1 MTLLLLILLPFI
13 AGLLCYLFRPAA
25 MYLALATAS
34 GLMGLGISAAFASKE
49 GALVFSL
56 PWMPQLGASFSL
68 LGDGLSTTLA
78 ALSGIVILAVML
90 MQMNKQVENAHAFYG
105 LLMFSIAGIN
115 GTFLAADGLLFYFFW
130 ELALI
135 PVYFLCSRWG
145 GERRI
150 PVTFKFFVYTFTGSL
165 MMLAGLIYLYLQ
177 TPTHSYAW
185 HELAAVAR
193 SLPAGT
199 QLWVFVLIF
208 VAFAIKIPVFPLHTW
223 QPDTYESAAPAV
235 TIVLS
240 ALMVKMGMYGVI
252 RWVLPFFPEAI
263 AQYGNIIITLGVI
276 GIVYASCVAL
286 MQTDLKRLIA
296 YSSIAHMGLMV
307 AAAFSLKSPDVM
319 HAGLNTSYS
328 GLIVQMFNHG
338 INIAGLWLI
347 AQMIEERYGT
357 RDLRKLG
364 GMASGAPWMS
374 TALVIVAFANISLP
388 LTNGFIGEFMLFN
401 GIFQS
406 ASQYHILFMVVAGTG
421 IILGAAYTLSMV
433 RRVAYGNL
441 AEGLI
446 TPDLSANEGWA
457 IAIIITLI
465 IFLGIYP
472 QPLIQMAQP
481 GFLGWNG
488 ITSFAAGIA

>member
-1 MTLLLLILLPFI
+1 MTLLFIILLPFL

-25 MYLALATAS
+25 MHLALATAA
-34 GLMGLGISAAFASKE
+34 GLMGLGISAAFASK
-49 GALVFSL
+49 GSALVFSL
-56 PWMPQLGASFSL
+56 PWIPQLGASFSL
-68 LGDGLSTTLA
+68 LGDGLSTMLC

-90 MQMNKQVENAHAFYG
+90 MQMNKEVENASSFYG

-115 GTFLAADGLLFYFFW
+115 GVFLAADGLLFYFFW

-145 GERRI
+145 GARRI
-150 PVTFKFFVYTFTGSL
+150 AVTFKFFVYTFAGSL

-199 QLWVFVLIF
+199 QLWVFILVF
-208 VAFAIKIPVFPLHTW
+208 VAFAIKIPVFPFHTW
-223 QPDTYESAAPAV
+223 QPDTYEVSAPAV

-252 RWVLPFFPEAI
+252 RWVLPFFPDAV
-263 AQYGNIIITLGVI
+263 AHYGNFIATLGVI
-276 GIVYASCVAL
+276 GVVYASCLAIA
-286 MQTDLKRLIA
+286 QSDLKRLIA

-307 AAAFSLKSPDVM
+307 TAAFSLQSPDTS
-319 HAGLNTSYS
+319 HAAINSSYS

-364 GMASGAPWMS
+364 GMASGAPWLS
-374 TALVIVAFANISLP
+374 TTLVIVAFANISLP

-406 ASQYHILFMVVAGTG
+406 ASQYHIAFMVFAGTA
-421 IILGAAYTLSMV
+421 IILGAAYMLSMV
-433 RRVAYGNL
+433 RSVAYGNL
-441 AEGLI
+441 SEGLI

-457 IAIIITLI
+457 MAIIITLI

-472 QPLIQMAQP
+472 QPLIQLAQP
-481 GFLGWNG
+481 GFLGWNHML
-488 ITSFAAGIA
+488 SMAAGMV